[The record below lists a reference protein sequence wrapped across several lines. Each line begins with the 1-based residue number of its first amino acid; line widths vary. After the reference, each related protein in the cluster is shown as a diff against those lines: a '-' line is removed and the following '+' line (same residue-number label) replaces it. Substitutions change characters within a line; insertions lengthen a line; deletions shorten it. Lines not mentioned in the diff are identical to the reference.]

1 MTKNSVT
8 RIKTVFIDRGSMHYG
23 VELEATEILEVNS
36 RKIVEK
42 QGVVVFEDTGEKV
55 IFV

>member
-1 MTKNSVT
+1 
-8 RIKTVFIDRGSMHYG
+8 MHYG